1 MIGKNEVRRF
11 APAAGAFLLVTGG
24 TLFALPKSGDG
35 GDDANRLPTIVAV
48 APLAGGASAEQVRAN
63 IEIRQIDANSRPVGA
78 LSSASEI
85 PDGVLVTSVVEGQQL
100 LASSFAENKVDAL
113 GDDYVSVSVRLESQR
128 WVGPVLISGMTVNI
142 FEITETGASEVAKK
156 AVVLEAPTP
165 SDVEPKADAIVSL
178 GIPRDALAKVLLA
191 ASENRL
197 WLVGA

>member
-11 APAAGAFLLVTGG
+11 APAAGAFLLVAGG
-24 TLFALPKSGDG
+24 TLFALPQSEDKSS
-35 GDDANRLPTIVAV
+35 DAVRLPTVVAV
-48 APLAGGASAEQVRAN
+48 APLVGGASTDQVRAN

-78 LSSASEI
+78 LSSTSEI
-85 PDGVLVTSVVEGQQL
+85 PDGVLVASVVEGQQL
-100 LASSFAENKVDAL
+100 LTSSFAENKVDAL

-142 FEITETGASEVAKK
+142 FEITDSGALDIAQK

-165 SDVEPKADAIVSL
+165 NDVEPKADAIVSL
-178 GIPRDALAKVLLA
+178 GIPQDALPKVLLA

>member
-1 MIGKNEVRRF
+1 MISKDEIRRF
-11 APAAGAFLLVTGG
+11 TPATGAFLLVAGG
-24 TLFALPKSGDG
+24 TFFALPKSDG
-35 GDDANRLPTIVAV
+35 GGSGTNRLPTVVAV
-48 APLAGGASAEQVRAN
+48 APLASGANTNQVRESV
-63 IEIRQIDANSRPVGA
+63 EIRQIEAHDRPVGA

-85 PDGVLVTSVVEGQQL
+85 PDGVLVASLVKGQQVL
-100 LASSFAENKVDAL
+100 ESSFAENKVDAL

-128 WVGPVLISGMTVNI
+128 WVGPLLISGMTVDI
-142 FEITETGASEVAKK
+142 FEIAETGASEVAKD

-165 SDVEPKADAIVSL
+165 NDVEPKADAIVSL